1 MMNDDYYLLSA
12 SFNINKQNNVRLKNR
27 DGKQNLNIERD
38 NLELLRILQKF
49 YANKIKL
56 LYFYLFYNTS

>member
-1 MMNDDYYLLSA
+1 MNDDYYLLSA

-49 YANKIKL
+49 YANKIVIFL
-56 LYFYLFYNTS
+56 SIL